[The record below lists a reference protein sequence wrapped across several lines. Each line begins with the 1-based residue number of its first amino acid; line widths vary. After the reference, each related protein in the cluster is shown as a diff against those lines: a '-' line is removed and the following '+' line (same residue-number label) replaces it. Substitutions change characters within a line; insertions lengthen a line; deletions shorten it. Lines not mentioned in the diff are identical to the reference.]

1 LLPRARVDPRQTV
14 RNGALK
20 QDVTG
25 CYRFSG
31 WWSVSQCIGLYSKAT
46 GTAINNKKR
55 RLLVFPFLQSSS
67 YSKVPLAT
75 GPVHDGA
82 PKSPGQLVDN
92 DGSSSDHDE
101 VGSMDGS
108 CLVGVR
114 LLVSS

>member
-1 LLPRARVDPRQTV
+1 MFL
-14 RNGALK
+14 
-20 QDVTG
+20 
-25 CYRFSG
+25 
-31 WWSVSQCIGLYSKAT
+31 
-46 GTAINNKKR
+46 
-55 RLLVFPFLQSSS
+55 FLQSSS

-101 VGSMDGS
+101 VGSADGL

-114 LLVSS
+114 LLVSSRGLVGCVGIEEGSMSTNPTHLKGRSKGRGTVGGEQWKGKEEEWAG